1 MKNIRNNLY
10 QFMEIKKSINEYFVR
25 NKEFVCFL
33 GNSFK
38 YLLIAR

>member
-10 QFMEIKKSINEYFVR
+10 QFMEIKKSINEYFVYRNFVR

-38 YLLIAR
+38 